1 MLGGVLSRKVGGL
14 GSKVQETQHGQ
25 HPFYNVPRGG
35 FLGGFRLS
43 PRGLPPFQRIRG
55 GSRLSD
61 SSDKTP
67 SPMGRNESHAALAR
81 CCNTVANNRLL
92 APFVLELQ
100 PFAAPIEKCE
110 LRYGQEHVPTV
121 LERRAKARQCAFLHA
136 RQTYACSIIVSGNSG
151 GLIMS
156 RKIPMAWAAG
166 LAVVFSLF
174 AFADEPKP
182 QRQLMQKKLEHSRE
196 VLAGLSTED
205 FARVAE
211 NAQALERLT
220 NQQWV
225 AVESEPYRMHLKNFR
240 FAASELH
247 RFAGDK
253 NLEGAT
259 LAYLQMTMSC
269 IDCHKYL
276 RRGAE

>member
-1 MLGGVLSRKVGGL
+1 
-14 GSKVQETQHGQ
+14 
-25 HPFYNVPRGG
+25 
-35 FLGGFRLS
+35 
-43 PRGLPPFQRIRG
+43 
-55 GSRLSD
+55 
-61 SSDKTP
+61 
-67 SPMGRNESHAALAR
+67 
-81 CCNTVANNRLL
+81 
-92 APFVLELQ
+92 
-100 PFAAPIEKCE
+100 
-110 LRYGQEHVPTV
+110 
-121 LERRAKARQCAFLHA
+121 
-136 RQTYACSIIVSGNSG
+136 
-151 GLIMS
+151 MS

-211 NAQALERLT
+211 SAQALERLT